1 MPAVPAKIRAFA
13 KQLLQLSLDDKGAVS
28 AERVAGVLEYLE
40 KNPPARLPLLLAAY
54 RKLVAAEIAKGEAR
68 VEHAGPVAPEALA
81 SVAASLG
88 KRYGRPVTA
97 VATPNPKLL
106 AGLRV
111 RIGDDVFE
119 SSVAG
124 QLGALSAAS

>member
-1 MPAVPAKIRAFA
+1 MAAISAKVRAYV
-13 KQLLQLSLDDKGAVS
+13 KQLVQLSLVDGLVN
-28 AERVAGVLEYLE
+28 AERVAGVLAYLE
-40 KNPPARLPLLLAAY
+40 KNPPARPQAVLLAY
-54 RKLVAAEIAKGEAR
+54 HKLVAAELAKGEAR
-68 VEHAGPVAPEALA
+68 VEHAGPVAPAALDGI
-81 SVAASLG
+81 AAALG

-97 VATPNPKLL
+97 TATPNPKLL

-124 QLGALSAAS
+124 QLAALSAAA

>member
-1 MPAVPAKIRAFA
+1 MAAVSAQIRAYA
-13 KQLLQLSLDDKGAVS
+13 KQLLQLSLENGVVS

-40 KNPPARLPLLLAAY
+40 KNPPARPQLVLTAY
-54 RKLVAAEIAKGEAR
+54 RNLVATELAKGEAR
-68 VEHAGPVAPEALA
+68 VEHAGPVAPAALA
-81 SVAASLG
+81 GIAAALG
-88 KRYGRPVTA
+88 KRYNRPVTA
-97 VATPNPKLL
+97 VASANPKLL

-124 QLGALSAAS
+124 QLAALAAS

>member
-40 KNPPARLPLLLAAY
+40 KDPPARLPLLLAAY

-68 VEHAGPVAPEALA
+68 VEHAGPVTPAALDGI
-81 SVAASLG
+81 AAALG
-88 KRYGRPVTA
+88 KRYGRPV
-97 VATPNPKLL
+97 VATATANPKLL

-124 QLGALSAAS
+124 QLGALAAAS

>member
-1 MPAVPAKIRAFA
+1 MAAVTAQIRAYA
-13 KQLLQLSLDDKGAVS
+13 KQLLQLSLENGVVS

-40 KNPPARLPLLLAAY
+40 KNPPARPQAVLAAY
-54 RKLVAAEIAKGEAR
+54 HKLVAAELAKGEAR
-68 VEHAGPVAPEALA
+68 VEHAGPVAPEARA
-81 SVAASLG
+81 AIAASLG

-97 VATPNPKLL
+97 VSTPNPKLL

-119 SSVAG
+119 SSVSG
-124 QLGALSAAS
+124 QLAALSGAA

>member
-1 MPAVPAKIRAFA
+1 MAAVPAKIRAHA
-13 KQLLQLSLDDKGAVS
+13 KQLLQLSLENGVVS

-54 RKLVAAEIAKGEAR
+54 RKLVAAEVAKGEAR
-68 VEHAGPVAPEALA
+68 VEHAGPVDPAAL
-81 SVAASLG
+81 SGIAAALG
-88 KRYGRPVTA
+88 RRYGRPVTA
-97 VATPNPKLL
+97 VASANPKLL

-124 QLGALSAAS
+124 QLAALRGA

>member
-1 MPAVPAKIRAFA
+1 MAAVSAKSRAFV
-13 KQLLQLSLDDKGAVS
+13 KQLVQLSLIDGRVS
-28 AERVAGVLEYLE
+28 SEQVAGVLAYLE
-40 KNPPARLPLLLAAY
+40 KNPPARLQAVLLAYHKAI
-54 RKLVAAEIAKGEAR
+54 AAELAKSEAR
-68 VEHAGPVAPEALA
+68 VEHAGPVAPEALSA
-81 SVAASLG
+81 IAAALG

-97 VATPNPKLL
+97 TAAANPGLL

-124 QLGALSAAS
+124 QLSALSAGA

>member
-1 MPAVPAKIRAFA
+1 MAAVPAKIRAYA
-13 KQLLQLSLDDKGAVS
+13 KQLLQLSLDAQGAVS

-40 KNPPARLPLLLAAY
+40 KNPPARLALVLAAY
-54 RKLVAAEIAKGEAR
+54 RKLVAVELAKGEAR
-68 VEHAGPVAPEALA
+68 VEHAGPVAPAALEGI
-81 SVAASLG
+81 AAALS
-88 KRYGRPVTA
+88 KRYGRPV
-97 VATPNPKLL
+97 VASAAPNAKLL

-124 QLGALSAAS
+124 QLGALAAGA

>member
-1 MPAVPAKIRAFA
+1 MAAVTAQIRAYA
-13 KQLLQLSLDDKGAVS
+13 KQLLQLSLENGVVS

-40 KNPPARLPLLLAAY
+40 KNPPARPQAVLAAY
-54 RKLVAAEIAKGEAR
+54 HKLVAAELAKGEAR

-81 SVAASLG
+81 SIAASLG

-97 VATPNPKLL
+97 VSTPNPKLL

-119 SSVAG
+119 SSVSG
-124 QLGALSAAS
+124 QLAALSGAA

>member
-1 MPAVPAKIRAFA
+1 MAVVPAKIRAQA
-13 KQLLQLSLDDKGAVS
+13 KQLLQLSLDEKGAVS

-40 KNPPARLPLLLAAY
+40 KNPPARLPVLLGAY
-54 RKLVAAEIAKGEAR
+54 RKLVATEIAKGEAR
-68 VEHAGPVAPEALA
+68 VEHAGPVAPAALDGIAAALA
-81 SVAASLG
+81 

-97 VATPNPKLL
+97 VAKPNPKLH

-124 QLGALSAAS
+124 QLAALAAAS

>member
-1 MPAVPAKIRAFA
+1 MPAVPAKIRAHA
-13 KQLLQLSLDDKGAVS
+13 KQLLQLSLDAQGAVS
-28 AERVAGVLEYLE
+28 SERVAGVLDYLE

-54 RKLVAAEIAKGEAR
+54 RKLVAIEVAKGEAR
-68 VEHAGPVAPEALA
+68 VEHAGPVTPAALE
-81 SVAASLG
+81 SVAAALA
-88 KRYGRPVTA
+88 KRYGRPV
-97 VATPNPKLL
+97 VATASANPKLL

-124 QLGALSAAS
+124 QLSALSAGA

>member
-1 MPAVPAKIRAFA
+1 MAAVTAKIRAQA
-13 KQLLQLSLDDKGAVS
+13 KQLLQLSLDETGAVS
-28 AERVAGVLEYLE
+28 AERVGGVLEYLE
-40 KNPPARLPLLLAAY
+40 KNPPSRLALVLAAY
-54 RKLVAAEIAKGEAR
+54 RKLVAIELAKGEAR
-68 VEHAGPVAPEALA
+68 VEHAGPVAPAALDAIAAALA
-81 SVAASLG
+81 

-97 VATPNPKLL
+97 VTLPNARLL

-124 QLGALSAAS
+124 QLAALSAAS

>member
-1 MPAVPAKIRAFA
+1 MAAVPAKIRAYA
-13 KQLLQLSLDDKGAVS
+13 KQLLQISLDEKGAVS
-28 AERVAGVLEYLE
+28 AERVAAVLAHLE
-40 KNPPARLPLLLAAY
+40 KNPPARLPLVLAAY
-54 RKLVAAEIAKGEAR
+54 RKLVAIEVAKGEAR
-68 VEHAGPVAPEALA
+68 VEHAGPVAPAALDGI
-81 SVAASLG
+81 AAALG

-97 VATPNPKLL
+97 TATPNPKLL

-124 QLGALSAAS
+124 QLAALSAAA

>member
-1 MPAVPAKIRAFA
+1 MAAVPVQIRAYA
-13 KQLLQLSLDDKGAVS
+13 KQLLQLSLENGVVS

-40 KNPPARLPLLLAAY
+40 KNPPARPQLVLVAY
-54 RKLVAAEIAKGEAR
+54 RKLVAAELAKGEAR
-68 VEHAGPVAPEALA
+68 VEHAGPVAPAAL
-81 SVAASLG
+81 SGIAAALT

-97 VATPNPKLL
+97 VAAPNPALL

-124 QLGALSAAS
+124 QLAALASAS

>member
-1 MPAVPAKIRAFA
+1 MAAVPAKIRAYA
-13 KQLLQLSLDDKGAVS
+13 KQLLQLSLDEKGAVS
-28 AERVAGVLEYLE
+28 AERVAGVLAYLE
-40 KNPPARLPLLLAAY
+40 KNPPARFPLVLVAY

-68 VEHAGPVAPEALA
+68 VEHAGPVAPAALDGI
-81 SVAASLG
+81 AAALG
-88 KRYGRPVTA
+88 KRYGRAVTA
-97 VATPNPKLL
+97 TATPNPKLL

-124 QLGALSAAS
+124 QLAALSAA